1 MLFRSVI
8 VDVGMSDEYTRGHV
22 PGAGWICRSRL
33 EARIARAAPDRAR
46 PLVVTC
52 ADGVVSTLAGVTLTG
67 LGYKNVGVLE
77 GGTRGWADAGQP
89 LERGAT
95 HLWDEPDDVV
105 LKPYQ
110 RGREA
115 MEAYLRW
122 EEALDAEGS
131 SPHRLLKDA

>member
-1 MLFRSVI
+1 
-8 VDVGMSDEYTRGHV
+8 V

-33 EARIARAAPDRAR
+33 EAKIARVAPDRAR
-46 PLVVTC
+46 AVVVTSG
-52 ADGVVSTLAGVTLTG
+52 DGVASTLAAVTLGG
-67 LGYKNVGVLE
+67 LGYKNVTAID
-77 GGTRGWADAGQP
+77 GGTRGWTDAGQP

-95 HLWDEPDDVV
+95 RLWDEPDDVV

-122 EEALDAEGS
+122 EEALDAEGA